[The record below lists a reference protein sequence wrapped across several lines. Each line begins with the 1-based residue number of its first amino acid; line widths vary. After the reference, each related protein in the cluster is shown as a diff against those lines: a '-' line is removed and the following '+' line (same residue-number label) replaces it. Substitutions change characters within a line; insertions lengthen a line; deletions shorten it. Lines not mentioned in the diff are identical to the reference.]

1 MVQNTK
7 LNFIIPWSLGVII
20 KIRKAICLIGQNILP
35 WSSLFLWNFSRVKD
49 SLINLL
55 TRMCYYLF
63 LLSFPSCHWRHKTE
77 SVLKLCYRMYWS
89 LVHVF
94 YPESIEQAWNIYQYM
109 HIDYIYTSSLL
120 KHENMLLY
128 HKCLYKQWVWTEI
141 LIIYRIFTKPENKI
155 STSLVHVYVFT

>member
-55 TRMCYYLF
+55 TRICYHLF
-63 LLSFPSCHWRHKTE
+63 LLSFPSRRLHKTE

-109 HIDYIYTSSLL
+109 HKDYIITSSQ
-120 KHENMLLY
+120 
-128 HKCLYKQWVWTEI
+128 YKQWVWTEI
-141 LIIYRIFTKPENKI
+141 LIIYSIFTSLKI
-155 STSLVHVYVFT
+155 KSVLH